1 MKTKNDLKIITKHYN
16 NLIKLTKQHYF
27 IGITNEWII
36 DNYYLIV
43 EKANRIKQF
52 YKNKKESQYLDK
64 NVNLINILEHILEF
78 RNYRIDEISLINN
91 IKDYCKKNN
100 IHLNYQEI
108 KIIPNALAI
117 VLINRLS
124 EICQKER
131 I

>member
-52 YKNKKESQYLDK
+52 YKNKKESQY
-64 NVNLINILEHILEF
+64 
-78 RNYRIDEISLINN
+78 
-91 IKDYCKKNN
+91 
-100 IHLNYQEI
+100 
-108 KIIPNALAI
+108 
-117 VLINRLS
+117 
-124 EICQKER
+124 
-131 I
+131 